1 MTIKDIY
8 NYVKADFCGDCIK
21 YRDNGYICPIDL
33 GMGYVYC
40 GIDSVLISLE
50 YLARGEYY
58 G

>member
-1 MTIKDIY
+1 MTLKDIY

-21 YRDNGYICPIDL
+21 YRNN
-33 GMGYVYC
+33 GYVYC